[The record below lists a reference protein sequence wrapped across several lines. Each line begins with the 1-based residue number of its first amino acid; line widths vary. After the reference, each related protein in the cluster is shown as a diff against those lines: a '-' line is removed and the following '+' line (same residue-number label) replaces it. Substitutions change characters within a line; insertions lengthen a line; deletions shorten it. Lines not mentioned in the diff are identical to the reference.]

1 MTRAWR
7 PGPGN
12 HWSLKV
18 KEDVGNPETVSL
30 PRPRPSKG
38 APWTNIQ
45 GQVIF
50 NFFGIFYFIN
60 QSLMTRAWRPGP
72 GSHWSLKVKEDVGNP
87 ETVSLP
93 RPRPSKGAPWT
104 NIQGQVIFNFW
115 NILFHQSKSHDK
127 SLTAWAGQPLV
138 PQGQG
143 GCGQPRNSQLAPA
156 QAVKRCAMNQYP
168 RTSNIQFLEYFIS
181 SIKVSWQEPDGL
193 GRAAT
198 GPSRSR
204 RMWATQKQ
212 SACPG
217 PGRQKVRH
225 EPISKDK

>member
-1 MTRAWR
+1 
-7 PGPGN
+7 
-12 HWSLKV
+12 
-18 KEDVGNPETVSL
+18 
-30 PRPRPSKG
+30 
-38 APWTNIQ
+38 
-45 GQVIF
+45 
-50 NFFGIFYFIN
+50 
-60 QSLMTRAWRPGP
+60 MTRAWRPGP

-168 RTSNIQFLEYFIS
+168 RTSNIQFFGIFYFINQS
-181 SIKVSWQEPDGL
+181 L
-193 GRAAT
+193 MTRAW
-198 GPSRSR
+198 R
-204 RMWATQKQ
+204 
-212 SACPG
+212 PG
-217 PGRQKVRH
+217 PGSHWSLKVKEDVGNPETVKLAPAQAVKRCAMNQYPRTSNIQFFWNILFH
-225 EPISKDK
+225 QSKSHDKSLTAWAGQPLVHQGHGG